1 MQTYNGQIVPKTTN
15 VNCIISAFAN
25 DMDQEKVQQYTEI
38 MKAEMLSHNFPPIQ
52 GYPIIIEEDDLEG
65 WFIDGSNIPETM
77 LGKQVWKVTDGHH
90 RSLAAIAAKLPY
102 LHVELDYST
111 ITNETDLKN
120 FNA

>member
-1 MQTYNGQIVPKTTN
+1 MQTYNGQIVPKTIN

-25 DMDQEKVQQYTEI
+25 DMDQEKVQQYMEI

-77 LGKQVWKVTDGHH
+77 LGKQAWKVTDGHH
-90 RSLAAIAAKLPY
+90 RSLAAIEAKLPY